1 MTSMTTL
8 SRPVRLAAAVL
19 ALSASG
25 VALGACTGDDADP
38 TPSGSASATS
48 PSTTP
53 SATATDQSATVLELQ
68 LPAVAGSTS
77 GSLDNA
83 PLGSHTATLNVAKVR
98 ATPDGTLLTH
108 WYTGPDTKLLLSQ
121 GERGWENLPT
131 LVDVPGKK
139 VYEPVT
145 YTSTQ
150 GDQKC
155 ICTDAAYVRGTP
167 QPRTILYP
175 PLPEGVATIE
185 VRQAGFDKPISLPVT
200 R

>member
-1 MTSMTTL
+1 MSSMTAL
-8 SRPVRLAAAVL
+8 PRRARLAAAAL
-19 ALSASG
+19 ALSAS
-25 VALGACTGDDADP
+25 VVSLGACTGDDPDP

-48 PSTTP
+48 PSPTQ
-53 SATATDQSATVLELQ
+53 SASDQSATVLTTQ
-68 LPAVAGSTS
+68 LPAVQGSTS

-83 PLGSHTATLNVAKVR
+83 PLGSHAATLNVAEVR
-98 ATPDGTLLTH
+98 ATPEGTLLTH

-131 LVDVPGKK
+131 LVDLAGKK

-145 YTSTQ
+145 YTATQ

-175 PLPEGVATIE
+175 ALPDTVTTVE
-185 VRQAGFDKPISLPVT
+185 VRQAGFDKAVSIPVT

>member
-1 MTSMTTL
+1 MSSMTAVL
-8 SRPVRLAAAVL
+8 RRARLAAAVL
-19 ALSASG
+19 ALSAS
-25 VALGACTGDDADP
+25 VASLGACTGDDPDP
-38 TPSGSASATS
+38 TPSGSASGTS
-48 PSTTP
+48 PSPTP
-53 SATATDQSATVLELQ
+53 SAADQSATVLTAQ
-68 LPAVAGSTS
+68 LPAVQGSTS

-83 PLGSHTATLNVAKVR
+83 PLGSHAATLNIAQVR
-98 ATPDGTLLTH
+98 ATPEGTLLIH
-108 WYTGPDTKLLLSQ
+108 WYTGPDTRLLLSQ

-131 LVDVPGKK
+131 LVDLAGKK

-145 YTSTQ
+145 FTSTQ

-175 PLPEGVATIE
+175 PLPEAATTIQ
-185 VRQAGFDKPISLPVT
+185 VRQAGFETPISIRVT